1 MAHFHP
7 PDALV
12 ERLAQNFDS
21 ECEMLLRTPNDHP
34 RLRDYQRDANAE
46 IEKALANRKRHMLV
60 AMATGT
66 GKTFTMV
73 NQVYR
78 LMKAGVALRILFLV
92 DRRALAA
99 QAVLAFASHEPEPGL
114 KFDRIYEVYSQ
125 RFQRGDF
132 DEDEKFDPK
141 VLPSSYLTDPQPG
154 HAFVYVSTIQRMTIN
169 LFGREAIMASGDEE
183 VDEDASKL

>member
-1 MAHFHP
+1 
-7 PDALV
+7 
-12 ERLAQNFDS
+12 
-21 ECEMLLRTPNDHP
+21 
-34 RLRDYQRDANAE
+34 
-46 IEKALANRKRHMLV
+46 MLV

-99 QAVLAFASHEPEPGL
+99 QAVLAFASLEPEPGL

-169 LFGREAIMASGDEE
+169 LFGRDAIMASGDEE
-183 VDEDASKL
+183 VDEDASQLDIPIHAVDLIIADECHRGYSTKKVQFGGKLSTTLIASKSA